1 MNTEIERKFI
11 VLNSSYK
18 QLGTSEYC
26 IQGYIRSTK
35 KPFIR
40 IRTIGTQSFLTMKS
54 NINEISRI
62 EYEYKIPNKDA
73 KELLELFCKNSII
86 EKYRYKIQYKGT
98 LWEVDEFLG
107 DNKGLVIAE
116 VELISENSIFNKP
129 DWIGKEVSSDKRYYN
144 YNLFKHPYNKW

>member
-86 EKYRYKIQYKGT
+86 SALT
-98 LWEVDEFLG
+98 
-107 DNKGLVIAE
+107 N
-116 VELISENSIFNKP
+116 LIT
-129 DWIGKEVSSDKRYYN
+129 
-144 YNLFKHPYNKW
+144 